1 MPDAL
6 AGVLSIVFVAF
17 FFGFSI
23 FIHELGHMLA
33 ALWRKMHVDKFS
45 IGFGHRILSKRWKNI
60 DFIIGWLP
68 LGGYVALPQM
78 DAANEPQTE
87 DGKPLPE
94 AKPIDRIITA
104 LAGPAFNILFA
115 LVLGTIIYFV
125 GKPVPPVAE
134 GLLITNVPKES
145 VEFTKGL
152 KAGDIIR
159 EINGKQATSQQL
171 TMMEYVMRDDV
182 TLKVDRGDQKA
193 LLIGPFTPK
202 GNKDYEG
209 LRLMSFDSESLYSAG
224 LGGIAKDSA
233 AEEAGL
239 LAGDV
244 IKQIDDQKID
254 YFYQIGDIIN
264 SDERSEFAF
273 IVDRNGEE
281 KTFKISPKVKK
292 SAKAGMIFRDFPRVM
307 NVVAE
312 SPAFEGGMKVGDE
325 IVEVNGYPI
334 SDLNDFKGVVA
345 RHQNEQ
351 MKLKVRRGDEQV
363 DLEFVPTHSY
373 KQLGVGPKMDIQ
385 KLNPVVQINRVVENT
400 YDTVKALVS
409 PNSGVDI
416 SMMSSFVGISSG
428 MYKTVRQSGL
438 VEGLSFVLM
447 INVALAIFNLLP
459 LPVLDGGHIVIALLE
474 MITRRKVPAGILQ
487 PIYVVF
493 MLLLMTF
500 ALYATFNDVRR
511 EVDTREL
518 VKKSIPQTIEQR
530 IKLS

>member
-6 AGVLSIVFVAF
+6 AGVLSILFVAF

-33 ALWRKMHVDKFS
+33 ALWRGMHVDKFS
-45 IGFGHRILSKRWKNI
+45 IGFGHRILSKRWKGI

-87 DGKPLPE
+87 DGKVLPE

-104 LAGPAFNILFA
+104 LAGPLFNILFA

-125 GKPVPPVAE
+125 GKPVSPAAE
-134 GLLITNVPKES
+134 GLLVQEVPKES

-159 EINGKQATSQQL
+159 EVNDKPASSQQVTL
-171 TMMEYVMRDDV
+171 MEYIMRDDV
-182 TLKVDRGDQKA
+182 TLTVDRGDQTG
-193 LLIGPFTPK
+193 LVIGPFTPK

-209 LRLMSFDSESLYSAG
+209 LRLMSFDSESLYSAA
-224 LGGIAKDSA
+224 LGGIAPGSA
-233 AEEAGL
+233 AALAGL
-239 LAGDV
+239 QEGDV
-244 IKQIDDQKID
+244 IKAIDDEAIN

-264 SDERSEFAF
+264 ADERKEFKF
-273 IVDRNGEE
+273 LVERQGVE
-281 KTFKISPKVKK
+281 KTFTITPQVKNNP
-292 SAKAGMIFRDFPRVM
+292 KAGMVFREFPTVM
-307 NVVAE
+307 SIVPE
-312 SPAFEGGMKVGDE
+312 YPAALAGIEVGDE
-325 IVEVNGYPI
+325 ILSVNGYPV
-334 SDLNDFKGVVA
+334 SDLADFKGVLS
-345 RHQNEQ
+345 RHQKDS
-351 MKLKVRRGDEQV
+351 MKVAIRRGDKEL
-363 DLEFVPTHSY
+363 DLDFVPNYAY
-373 KQLGVGPKMDIQ
+373 KQLGVQPKFDIL
-385 KLNPVVQINRVVENT
+385 KINPVVQITRVVENT
-400 YDTVKALVS
+400 YDTVKALIS
-409 PNSGVDI
+409 PNSGVDM

-428 MYKTVRQSGL
+428 MYKTVRQSGI

-459 LPVLDGGHIVIALLE
+459 FPVLDGGHIVIALIE
-474 MITRRKVPAGILQ
+474 MISRKKVPAAILQ

-518 VKKSIPQTIEQR
+518 VHQKNHMLVEQVK
-530 IKLS
+530 III